1 MMSYDKYE
9 RGRQHL
15 NGGHQRI
22 TYKRKKEKIENK
34 NKNKNKNN
42 TYPTAYPKSSMGRG
56 RPCRLIYIYIYVYV
70 HICISYKSYICNLL
84 SFSQIPNICA
94 YKILYIHT
102 Y

>member
-42 TYPTAYPKSSMGRG
+42 TYPTAYPKSSMSRG
-56 RPCRLIYIYIYVYV
+56 RPCRL
-70 HICISYKSYICNLL
+70 N
-84 SFSQIPNICA
+84 SFGEFSPNFCF
-94 YKILYIHT
+94 YFLFFLFFFCKLFFDDHR
-102 Y
+102 

>member
-34 NKNKNKNN
+34 NKNKNKNKNN
-42 TYPTAYPKSSMGRG
+42 TYPTAYPK
-56 RPCRLIYIYIYVYV
+56 
-70 HICISYKSYICNLL
+70 
-84 SFSQIPNICA
+84 
-94 YKILYIHT
+94 
-102 Y
+102 